1 MIGDG
6 SVKLLPLSHIP
17 LLIPKGRI
25 AMTPDELADA
35 ARNLAHAL
43 GITVY
48 IRDGRIYQHGPGVE
62 VSPPPGAS
70 PTAPGAPYPREE
82 TPLN

>member
-1 MIGDG
+1 MADG
-6 SVKLLPLSHIP
+6 SVKVLSPAHIL
-17 LLIPKGRI
+17 LLILKGRR

-48 IRDGRIYQHGPGVE
+48 IRDGRIYQHGPGIE
-62 VSPPPGAS
+62 VLPPPGAC
-70 PTAPGAPYPREE
+70 PTAPGAPYSHEAAPVD
-82 TPLN
+82 

>member
-1 MIGDG
+1 MIAKDR
-6 SVKLLPLSHIP
+6 VV
-17 LLIPKGRI
+17 
-25 AMTPDELADA
+25 MTPNELADA

-43 GITVY
+43 GIAVY
-48 IRDGRIYQHGPGVE
+48 IRDGRIYQHGPGTE

-82 TPLN
+82 ASFN